1 MRDNKELV
9 TCLFQEA
16 DGSFKESNDYGNR
29 KEEFVFKLGVPSTT
43 IIVGAETKVRDLR
56 QCQMV
61 TTLRLGISAST
72 SEW

>member
-16 DGSFKESNDYGNR
+16 DGSFKESNDYGNS
-29 KEEFVFKLGVPSTT
+29 KEEFVFKLGVSSTT
-43 IIVGAETKVRDLR
+43 STAGTETKVRDIR